1 MSEANETAASPTSVH
16 CVVRQRF
23 IDQIEADEVAIKFL
37 EDAGLRAK
45 ESFWPVYI
53 EWFEHDNDGRSGIL
67 RVVGDVQA
75 SVTITRDQHNFS
87 EICGV
92 SFV

>member
-1 MSEANETAASPTSVH
+1 MAQIENGGSSTSVH
-16 CVVRQRF
+16 AIVRQRF
-23 IDQIEADEVAIKFL
+23 IDQIEADEVVIQFL

-53 EWFEHDNDGRSGIL
+53 EWYEHDSDGRSGVL
-67 RVVGDVQA
+67 RVLGNVQA
-75 SVTITRDQHNFS
+75 SVTVTRDQHNFS